1 MPGPRRSPPGEA
13 TITIRGQRV
22 PYMERCRVRRRDYYL
37 LHPVGSPHRQ
47 RFRAFD
53 PFAGPG
59 GDFFQVQFWSDD
71 PAAVRNLRLLR
82 RFKDDA
88 FPRVVELERHAV
100 GHAVALT
107 WVEGISLAEYF
118 DHLRQGRR
126 PAVDPGQAVRLVR
139 GLANGVCHL
148 HKELRICHGDI
159 QPANVVLTS
168 HPSRLTLIDFGSA
181 WTYESAVGRDK
192 GDGVHPSYSAPEV
205 LASHCV
211 SGFHADQ
218 FSVSVLFYELLTRQL
233 PYQGLGGQAGLPPWS
248 KSAAQAL
255 VPPSALTPV
264 GDSLPRQL
272 KQHLDEVVLR
282 GLALTPEKRFPD
294 RHAWLDAL
302 FELHTRFRLPSKPA
316 GDDHWLTRLVAWC
329 AGEPRSR
336 RNHEGE
342 Q

>member
-1 MPGPRRSPPGEA
+1 MPRLDQPFRDDT
-13 TITIRGQRV
+13 TIQIRGRRV
-22 PYMERCRVRRRDYYL
+22 PFLELRRIRRRDYYL
-37 LHPVGSPHRQ
+37 LHSVGSPHRQ

-71 PAAVRNLRLLR
+71 ATADRNLRLLK

-88 FPRVVELERHAV
+88 FPRVVEWERHVA

-107 WVEGISLAEYF
+107 WVDGISLAEYF

-148 HKELRICHGDI
+148 HKDLRICHGDI
-159 QPANVVLTS
+159 QPANIILTS
-168 HPSRLTLIDFGSA
+168 HPSRLALIDFGSA
-181 WTYESAVGRDK
+181 WTYESAVSRDK

-205 LASHCV
+205 LASHCS

-218 FSVSVLFYELLTRQL
+218 FSVSVLLYELLTQQL

-255 VPPSALTPV
+255 VPPSALTQV
-264 GDSLPRQL
+264 GGRLPRRL
-272 KQHLDEVVLR
+272 KQQLDEVVLR
-282 GLALTPEKRFPD
+282 GLALTPEKRFSD

-302 FELHTRFRLPSKPA
+302 FELHARFRLPNEASH
-316 GDDHWLTRLVAWC
+316 GDHWLTRLIAWC
-329 AGEPRSR
+329 NVGPRSR
-336 RNHEGE
+336 GKHEAE